1 MFKFLAI
8 AVVIPVLALANPTPY
23 RTCPNGAPTPA
34 TFSVGDC
41 TALPCTIV
49 RGEALS
55 AWGLDIISPASTST
69 VEAYIEVTLAGLD
82 LDFPIPEDLIDACAN
97 GITSCPL
104 VEGQSFDYHFLDE
117 NMNLPLGG
125 ITVQIRVGLRD
136 GATEIS
142 CIEFDGN
149 IV

>member
-8 AVVIPVLALANPTPY
+8 VAIIPVLALANPTPF
-23 RTCPNGAPTPA
+23 RTCPNGAATPT

-49 RGEALS
+49 RGEPLS
-55 AWGLDIISPASTST
+55 AAGLGITSPVSTST

-82 LDFPIPEDLIDACAN
+82 LEFPIPEDLKDACAN

-104 VEGQSFDYHFLDE
+104 VAGQSFDYHYLNDD
-117 NMNLPLGG
+117 MNLPLGG

-136 GATEIS
+136 GATEIA
-142 CIEFDGN
+142 CIEFDGA